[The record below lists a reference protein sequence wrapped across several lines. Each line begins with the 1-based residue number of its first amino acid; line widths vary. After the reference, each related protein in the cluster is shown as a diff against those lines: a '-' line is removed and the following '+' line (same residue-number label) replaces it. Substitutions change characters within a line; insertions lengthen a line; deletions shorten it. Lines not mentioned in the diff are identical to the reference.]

1 MAIFLQQVVNTLFQG
16 SIYALFALG
25 YTLIF
30 GVLDILNLAHSAVFM
45 WGAFMA
51 LLLVTKLGLNIVAAF
66 VLAMVGSGLLGILL
80 DRVAFAPLRARGASH
95 LAPLISSIA
104 LGIVF
109 QSAALGLFGGLVYRF
124 PAGTAPSAD
133 LGGGGVHV
141 DVLQVIIFGVA
152 VALMVA
158 LEVLLRRTRLG
169 KSIRAVAEN
178 QQAARLLGINV
189 EQVIAITFALSS
201 ALGGAAGVL
210 VGLSLNAIAPDMGQA
225 IELKGLAVIIIGGM
239 GSIPGAVVAGF
250 LLAATEV
257 FTISFI
263 SSTVRDA
270 IAFSL
275 LFLVLLIWPSGI
287 LGRRALREA

>member
-1 MAIFLQQVVNTLFQG
+1 VDIFVQQIINTLFQG

-45 WGAFMA
+45 LGAFMA
-51 LLLVTKLGLNIVAAF
+51 LLLVTKAGLNIIAAF
-66 VLAMVGSGLLGILL
+66 VLAMVGTGLLGILL
-80 DRVAFAPLRARGASH
+80 DRIAFAPLRARGASH

-104 LGIVF
+104 MAIIF

-124 PAGTAPSAD
+124 PPGTAPSAN
-133 LGGGGVHV
+133 LGAGGVHA
-141 DVLQVIIFGVA
+141 DLLQVIIFGVA
-152 VALMVA
+152 VALMIG
-158 LEVLLRRTRLG
+158 LQLLLQRTRLG

-178 QQAARLLGINV
+178 QRAAKLLGINV
-189 EQVIAITFALSS
+189 EAVIATTFCISS

-210 VGLSLNAIAPDMGQA
+210 VGLSLNAISPDMGQA

-239 GSIPGAVVAGF
+239 GSIPGAVIAGF

>member
-1 MAIFLQQVVNTLFQG
+1 MDIFVQQIINTLFQG

-45 WGAFMA
+45 LGAFMA
-51 LLLVTKLGLNIVAAF
+51 LLLVTKAGLNIIAAF
-66 VLAMVGSGLLGILL
+66 VLAMVGTGLLGILL

-104 LGIVF
+104 MAIIF
-109 QSAALGLFGGLVYRF
+109 QSVALGLFGGLVYRF
-124 PAGTAPSAD
+124 PPGTAPSAN
-133 LGGGGVHV
+133 LGAGGVHV
-141 DVLQVIIFGVA
+141 DVLQVIIFAVA
-152 VALMVA
+152 VALMIG
-158 LEVLLRRTRLG
+158 LQWLLQRTRLG

-178 QQAARLLGINV
+178 QKAAKLLGINV
-189 EQVIAITFALSS
+189 EAVIATTFCISS

-210 VGLSLNAIAPDMGQA
+210 VGLSLNAISPDMGQA

-239 GSIPGAVVAGF
+239 GSIPGAVIAGF

>member
-1 MAIFLQQVVNTLFQG
+1 MAIFFQQVLNTLFSG
-16 SIYALFALG
+16 SVYALFALG
-25 YTLIF
+25 YTLVF

-45 WGAFMA
+45 LGAFMA
-51 LLLVTKLGLNIVAAF
+51 LLLVTKLGLNIVPAF
-66 VLAMVGSGLLGILL
+66 LLAMVGSGLLGVVL
-80 DRVAFAPLRARGASH
+80 DRVAFAPLRRRGASH

-104 LGIVF
+104 VAIVF
-109 QSAALGLFGGLVYRF
+109 QAAALGLFGGLVYRF

-133 LGGGGVHV
+133 VGFGGVHA
-141 DVLQVIIFGVA
+141 DVLQIIIFGVA
-152 VALMVA
+152 IALM
-158 LEVLLRRTRLG
+158 LGLNVLLKSTRLG

-178 QQAARLLGINV
+178 QKAARLLGIDV
-189 EQVIAITFALSS
+189 ERVIMLTFAISS

-225 IELKGLAVIIIGGM
+225 VELKGLAVIIVGGM
-239 GSIPGAVVAGF
+239 GSIPGAVIAGF

-270 IAFSL
+270 IAFGL
-275 LFLVLLIWPSGI
+275 LFVVLLLWPQGI
-287 LGRRALREA
+287 LGRKAVREA

>member
-1 MAIFLQQVVNTLFQG
+1 VDIFVQQIINTLFQG

-45 WGAFMA
+45 LGAFMA
-51 LLLVTKLGLNIVAAF
+51 LLLVTKAGLNIIAAF
-66 VLAMVGSGLLGILL
+66 VLAMVGTGLLGILL

-104 LGIVF
+104 MAIIF
-109 QSAALGLFGGLVYRF
+109 QSVALGLFGGLVYRF
-124 PAGTAPSAD
+124 PPGTAPSAN
-133 LGGGGVHV
+133 LGAGGVHV
-141 DVLQVIIFGVA
+141 DVLQVIIFAVA
-152 VALMVA
+152 VALMIG
-158 LEVLLRRTRLG
+158 LQWLLQRTRLG

-178 QQAARLLGINV
+178 QKAAKLLGINV
-189 EQVIAITFALSS
+189 EAVIATTFCISS

-210 VGLSLNAIAPDMGQA
+210 VGLSLNAISPDMGQA

-239 GSIPGAVVAGF
+239 GSIPGAVIAGF

>member
-1 MAIFLQQVVNTLFQG
+1 MSIFLQQVVNTLFQG

-25 YTLIF
+25 YTLVF

-51 LLLVTKLGLNIVAAF
+51 LLLVTKLGLNIVLAF
-66 VLAMVGSGLLGILL
+66 VLAMIGSGLLGILL
-80 DRVAFAPLRARGASH
+80 DRVAFAPLRKRGASN

-104 LGIVF
+104 MAIIF

-124 PAGTAPSAD
+124 PPGTAPSAD
-133 LGGGGVHV
+133 IGAGGVHV
-141 DVLQVIIFGVA
+141 DVLQVIIFAVA
-152 VALMVA
+152 VVLMVA
-158 LEVLLRRTRLG
+158 LQLLLQRTRLG

-178 QQAARLLGINV
+178 QKAARLLGIHV
-189 EQVIAITFALSS
+189 ERVIAITFCISS

-239 GSIPGAVVAGF
+239 GSIPGAVIAGF

-270 IAFSL
+270 IAFGL

>member
-1 MAIFLQQVVNTLFQG
+1 MGIFLQQVVNTLFQG
-16 SIYALFALG
+16 AVYALFALG

-45 WGAFMA
+45 WGAFLA
-51 LLLVTKLGLNIVAAF
+51 LLLVTKLGANIGVAF
-66 VLAMVGSGLLGILL
+66 LLAMVGTGLLGILL
-80 DRVAFAPLRARGASH
+80 DRVAFAPLRARGASN

-104 LGIVF
+104 LAIVF
-109 QSAALGLFGGLVYRF
+109 QAAALGLFGGLVYRF
-124 PAGTAPSAD
+124 PPGTAPSAD
-133 LGGGGVHV
+133 IGAGEVHV
-141 DVLQVIIFGVA
+141 DVLQVIIFAIA
-152 VALMVA
+152 VVLMVG
-158 LEVLLRRTRLG
+158 LELLLRTTRLG

-178 QQAARLLGINV
+178 QKAARLLGINV
-189 EQVIAITFALSS
+189 ERVIATTFFISS

-239 GSIPGAVVAGF
+239 GSIPGAVIAGF